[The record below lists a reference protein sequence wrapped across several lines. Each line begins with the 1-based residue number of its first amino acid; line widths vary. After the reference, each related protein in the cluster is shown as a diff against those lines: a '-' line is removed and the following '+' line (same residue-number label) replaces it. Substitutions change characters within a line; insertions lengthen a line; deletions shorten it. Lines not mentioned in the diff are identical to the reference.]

1 MSSLFTNLLFL
12 HGHITDPELARRL
25 AQTPAPK
32 PGPKGKRERTPSLMA
47 TAVKTLAPTKLAP
60 SGCG

>member
-25 AQTPAPK
+25 ANTPAPK
-32 PGPKGKRERTPSLMA
+32 PRPKGKRDRSPTLLAAASRTI
-47 TAVKTLAPTKLAP
+47 APTKLAHD
-60 SGCG
+60 GCG

>member
-25 AQTPAPK
+25 ADTPAPK
-32 PGPKGKRERTPSLMA
+32 SRPTGKRERTPSMVA
-47 TAVKTLAPTKLAP
+47 TARKSLTPAKLAHG
-60 SGCG
+60 GCG

>member
-32 PGPKGKRERTPSLMA
+32 PRVKGKRERASSLLT
-47 TAVKTLAPTKLAP
+47 TAGKTLASPKLAHG
-60 SGCG
+60 GCG